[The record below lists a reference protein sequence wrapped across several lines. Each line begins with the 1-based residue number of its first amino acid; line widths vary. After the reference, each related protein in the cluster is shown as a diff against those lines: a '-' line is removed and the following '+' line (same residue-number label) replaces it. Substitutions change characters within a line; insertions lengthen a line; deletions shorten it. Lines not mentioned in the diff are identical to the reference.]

1 MENFDSI
8 WDNMTNSY
16 NQLEQIMS
24 AVYQQT
30 QSNPTDENSQSLLQG
45 LGDVAKS
52 MIFSQREFTTAYC
65 DPSMKDVLVSKLD
78 EKKESLEKA
87 LGESKGKT
95 M

>member
-30 QSNPTDENSQSLLQG
+30 QSNPTDENSQNLLQG

-52 MIFSQREFTTAYC
+52 MIFSHYC
-65 DPSMKDVLVSKLD
+65 IL
-78 EKKESLEKA
+78 
-87 LGESKGKT
+87 
-95 M
+95 